1 MKIKSIK
8 AKEILDSR
16 EKPTVEVE
24 LETDKGVFLASVPS
38 GASTGKNEVL
48 ELRDKDGRGV
58 SKAIE
63 NINKII
69 APKLKGKDPTEQE
82 EIDKIMIELD
92 GTENKS
98 KLGANAILAVSIAV
112 CRAGAKAKRIPLYK
126 YIAKLVEAGPP
137 RALPVPCFNIIEGG
151 VHAANNLDIQEFLAV
166 PQGKSFS
173 GNLRAGI
180 KIYKKLKEILE
191 SKTKTGDEG
200 GFAPKLSKT
209 SKALDLIIKAAEES
223 KTKIKIGLDCA
234 ASQFYKND
242 KYKMEDKVFF
252 RDGLFL
258 FYQDLI
264 KKYPIIF
271 MEDPFSQ
278 NDWSGFSNITKEFG
292 KNIEIFGDDFLT
304 TNIKRMQEAKE
315 KKACNGTIL
324 KPNQIG
330 TITETIEA
338 AKLAK
343 EFGWKIMVSHR
354 SGETE
359 DDFIADLAV
368 GVGADYI
375 KSGAPGPKERMA
387 KYNRLL
393 KIEKEVKKG

>member
-58 SKAIE
+58 SKAI
-63 NINKII
+63 NNVNKII
-69 APKLKGKDPTEQE
+69 APKLKGKIVGSQE

-98 KLGANAILAVSIAV
+98 NLGANAILAVSIVV
-112 CRAGAKAKRIPLYK
+112 CRAGAKAKRVPLYK

-151 VHAANNLDIQEFLAV
+151 AHAANNLDIQEFLAV

-223 KTKIKIGLDCA
+223 KTKIKIGL
-234 ASQFYKND
+234 
-242 KYKMEDKVFF
+242 
-252 RDGLFL
+252 
-258 FYQDLI
+258 
-264 KKYPIIF
+264 
-271 MEDPFSQ
+271 
-278 NDWSGFSNITKEFG
+278 
-292 KNIEIFGDDFLT
+292 
-304 TNIKRMQEAKE
+304 
-315 KKACNGTIL
+315 
-324 KPNQIG
+324 
-330 TITETIEA
+330 
-338 AKLAK
+338 
-343 EFGWKIMVSHR
+343 
-354 SGETE
+354 
-359 DDFIADLAV
+359 
-368 GVGADYI
+368 
-375 KSGAPGPKERMA
+375 
-387 KYNRLL
+387 
-393 KIEKEVKKG
+393 